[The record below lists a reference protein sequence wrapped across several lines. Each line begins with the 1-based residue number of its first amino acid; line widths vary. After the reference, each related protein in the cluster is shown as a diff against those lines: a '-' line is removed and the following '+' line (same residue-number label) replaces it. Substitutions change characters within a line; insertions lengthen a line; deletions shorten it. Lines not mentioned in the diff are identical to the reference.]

1 MPTNEGSRQPR
12 PQYAALS
19 VAGIVVATVFAA
31 VAALAAKPAA
41 EQARPAP
48 STSNPTTTT
57 SAARPPVAVAPPE
70 NSAAGVVTTTPK
82 PRTTTA
88 TTTTTPK
95 PPTPTTT
102 TTVPRRPPVGT
113 FTSNCTGLSCTFDA
127 TGSTDLDGTII
138 YYAWSF
144 GREEGGLEGS
154 NRSRVQHDYRAPGTY
169 TVTLL
174 VMDDDGITDTTTRRV
189 PVGGS

>member
-1 MPTNEGSRQPR
+1 MPTYGGSRLLR
-12 PQYAALS
+12 PPFLALG
-19 VAGIVVATVFAA
+19 VAGVVVATVFAA
-31 VAALAAKPAA
+31 VASLAAEPATKQ
-41 EQARPAP
+41 QALPFPHVDSPA
-48 STSNPTTTT
+48 TTTT
-57 SAARPPVAVAPPE
+57 TRKPVAVVPPE

-82 PRTTTA
+82 PKP
-88 TTTTTPK
+88 TTTTTTTTITPK
-95 PPTPTTT
+95 PPTSGP
-102 TTVPRRPPVGT
+102 VQRRPPVGA
-113 FTSNCTGLSCTFDA
+113 FISNCSGLNCTFDA

-154 NRSRVQHDYRAPGTY
+154 NRSKVSHGYRTAGMY

-189 PVGGS
+189 PVGG